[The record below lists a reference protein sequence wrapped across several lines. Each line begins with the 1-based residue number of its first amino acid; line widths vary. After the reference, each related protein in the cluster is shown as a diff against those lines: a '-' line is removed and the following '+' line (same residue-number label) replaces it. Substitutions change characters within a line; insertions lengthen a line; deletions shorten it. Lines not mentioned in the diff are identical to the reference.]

1 MNKLHSKYF
10 MSIISA
16 VLIYIPYIIRRLE
29 DEALNR
35 SRVECIVVGPMSSQ
49 QEQPIVQRQIEQQI
63 SSLLLSES
71 FSIVGTEVDTGK
83 QIITVV

>member
-1 MNKLHSKYF
+1 M
-10 MSIISA
+10 
-16 VLIYIPYIIRRLE
+16 
-29 DEALNR
+29 
-35 SRVECIVVGPMSSQ
+35 GPMSSQ